1 MSSAISE
8 LWEGIIEPKRPAQI
22 KDTKLKHTLY
32 LTEKESEALKKNL
45 SEAQK
50 EAFERYC
57 DYKEDYSLLLCEQAF
72 CDGFSLGM
80 RLAAEAFG
88 GGGQF

>member
-32 LTEKESEALKKNL
+32 LTEKE